1 MRASG
6 CFLIPIGTKLK
17 AGKLQTLPAL
27 FALRRNTM
35 RRASRSITVV
45 RLRTRTDQAPVKTL
59 HGERRFGQGRTLS

>member
-1 MRASG
+1 
-6 CFLIPIGTKLK
+6 
-17 AGKLQTLPAL
+17 
-27 FALRRNTM
+27 M